1 MYELNLCRFEL
12 EWNSVRDLRILG
24 SEFLCEW
31 LKIFMSEVKSKPNT
45 KKMIILMSLGLL
57 IPVFLVSMAF
67 LAVNSDA
74 KNQEKYKQQQAEMIE
89 KIKTK
94 EAAEK
99 AKADEDI
106 AAEADQAVSEVLAT
120 QKVQGF

>member
-1 MYELNLCRFEL
+1 
-12 EWNSVRDLRILG
+12 
-24 SEFLCEW
+24 
-31 LKIFMSEVKSKPNT
+31 MSQPASNDVKPNK

-74 KNQEKYKQQQAEMIE
+74 KNQEKYKQQQVEMIE
-89 KIKTK
+89 KIKAK

-120 QKVQGF
+120 QKAQGF